1 MDAESIKNTLNFT
14 TTYPVLMKPA
24 TELYL
29 NKIFQ
34 FAQSWGKSHRVQE
47 SFSTQ
52 FQPFLNTS
60 INTIAYL
67 MHHLACHHWSNKTG
81 NILGSSGQKITQKQL
96 KMIVSPGRKV
106 FENLKLQNYIS
117 DINKYCQVCIPP

>member
-47 SFSTQ
+47 SIHKK
-52 FQPFLNTS
+52 L
-60 INTIAYL
+60 
-67 MHHLACHHWSNKTG
+67 
-81 NILGSSGQKITQKQL
+81 L
-96 KMIVSPGRKV
+96 KMS
-106 FENLKLQNYIS
+106 
-117 DINKYCQVCIPP
+117 

>member
-29 NKIFQ
+29 KKIFQ

-47 SFSTQ
+47 S
-52 FQPFLNTS
+52 
-60 INTIAYL
+60 I
-67 MHHLACHHWSNKTG
+67 HK
-81 NILGSSGQKITQKQL
+81 KIL
-96 KMIVSPGRKV
+96 KMS
-106 FENLKLQNYIS
+106 
-117 DINKYCQVCIPP
+117 